1 MKTRSDSKLAPH
13 EDFIFER
20 LVDGNASYQ
29 TVADALQKELGVQ
42 TSASA
47 LSTYFS
53 KNSWR
58 WRAERA
64 SAQADAIKK
73 ALLKDP
79 QNFDAAKAAA
89 IAQREF
95 ELAASNLSLSE
106 VVKLKRLALHER
118 QLDLE
123 LEKLANS
130 LKTAQEKA
138 LDALFADIKGN
149 PKAEKLFFQMRDAL
163 TGATDEAVKNLK

>member
-47 LSTYFS
+47 LSTYFA
-53 KNSWR
+53 KHSWR

-64 SAQADAIKK
+64 AVQADEIERQ
-73 ALLKDP
+73 LLKDP
-79 QNFDAAKAAA
+79 KRFSKAKAAA

-95 ELAASNLSLSE
+95 ELSASKLSVSE
-106 VVKLKRLALHER
+106 LMKLRLLTQKDSEIAIK
-118 QLDLE
+118 QQALE
-123 LEKLANS
+123 LRVKEYEDRMQEARKATAN
-130 LKTAQEKA
+130 
-138 LDALFADIKGN
+138 
-149 PKAEKLFFQMRDAL
+149 AEKGGGLTPEAL
-163 TGATDEAVKNLK
+163 AKIKAALNM